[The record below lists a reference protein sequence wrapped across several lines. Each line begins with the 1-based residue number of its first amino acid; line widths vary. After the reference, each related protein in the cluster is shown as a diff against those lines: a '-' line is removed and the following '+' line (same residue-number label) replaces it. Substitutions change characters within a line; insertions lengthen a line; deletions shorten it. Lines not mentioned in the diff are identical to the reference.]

1 MADRRPAGEREY
13 NPLDDSQDL
22 ISRVMTGKGAQIH
35 EERAAAKKEELARS
49 AEKVVELRKP
59 IQNLSDDKQEK
70 VEQTQKSASLKEEA
84 VVFKFSVPRSDFVAA
99 KRIVGMLEGE
109 LNARVDLSNL
119 GRGWLTRLITAEK
132 EIMEAAKH
140 QQKIKT
146 PNSRDPL
153 QIAEVDHALAVIQS
167 VAFRRAE
174 PVK

>member
-13 NPLDDSQDL
+13 NPLDESQDL
-22 ISRVMTGKGAQIH
+22 ISRVLSGKGTHALEQKTIIQKV
-35 EERAAAKKEELARS
+35 ETTLPNEKIIELKKPTRDLSEPKEE
-49 AEKVVELRKP
+49 
-59 IQNLSDDKQEK
+59 QN
-70 VEQTQKSASLKEEA
+70 QKTASVKEEM
-84 VVFKFSVPRSDFVAA
+84 VILKFSVPRSDFVAA
-99 KRIVGMLEGE
+99 KRIVGVIERE

-119 GRGWLTRLITAEK
+119 GRGWLTRLVTAEK
-132 EIMEAAKH
+132 EVMEAAKH
-140 QQKIKT
+140 QQKLKT

>member
-22 ISRVMTGKGAQIH
+22 ISRVLTGKGTSTQETMPPMQQTVIQRPAENIVEFRQPPQDALIDEKRH
-35 EERAAAKKEELARS
+35 QEKAPQSTSPKEE
-49 AEKVVELRKP
+49 
-59 IQNLSDDKQEK
+59 N
-70 VEQTQKSASLKEEA
+70 

-99 KRIVGMLEGE
+99 KRIVGILENE

-132 EIMEAAKH
+132 EIIEAAKH
-140 QQKIKT
+140 QQKLKT

-167 VAFRRAE
+167 VAYRRSD
-174 PVK
+174 PIK